1 MTMTYYSTSIL
12 EAFGSKGTVIYPV
25 STSVVTMTPTYPAA
39 LSTTTLAP
47 SSEYGVSAVVSSEP
61 SQTSSSAG
69 LQLTVATDQVF
80 ASFKI
85 SALAAA
91 VIVIGFL

>member
-1 MTMTYYSTSIL
+1 MTYYTTSIW

-39 LSTTTLAP
+39 LSTTTLAL
-47 SSEYGVSAVVSSEP
+47 SSEYGISEDVSSEP
-61 SQTSSSAG
+61 SQTSTSVG
-69 LQLTVATDQVF
+69 LQLTVAADQVF